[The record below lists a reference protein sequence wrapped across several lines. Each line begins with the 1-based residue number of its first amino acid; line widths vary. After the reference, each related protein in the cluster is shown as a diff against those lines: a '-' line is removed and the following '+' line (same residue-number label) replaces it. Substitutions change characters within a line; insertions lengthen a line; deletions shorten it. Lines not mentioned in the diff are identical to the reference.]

1 MSSSPVR
8 ISARAVGGMS
18 TNDCSDLTVREAV
31 TAELTALP
39 FLGELTCPTQSVVA
53 GSMQE
58 LVFTYTVGQSGI
70 ADSGWLKLCFRFYS
84 DWDLQTDDPQGRD
97 FASARL
103 VSRSLSGRASADS
116 AATARRLKIRYDV
129 KGGERPFQ
137 KALLVHVVD
146 GYLRPGDVIEIR
158 LGDRRFGGPGT
169 RVQTFVEDEFEFHLF
184 VDPLG
189 TSRMARAARSVLA
202 IVPGPP
208 EHLAVQGP
216 RLLRSD
222 ADSSDVRVHLQDRWG
237 NACRDVTAVATARV
251 GEKELA
257 TADFP
262 TEGWAAATLRVPAES
277 SRVDVV
283 AGAAA
288 GVIDEKACY
297 LDLIDDFP
305 SPRALFADLHVHS
318 NDTVGTQDTPWN
330 LAYGR
335 DVGALDVIGYTAN
348 DFQITDDVWADVVA
362 TCASANENGQL
373 VCYPGVE
380 WCGTAGV
387 GGDHNVVF
395 LGEDTT
401 VARSLEWHQ
410 GMTSA
415 APTPQTWPITELYAA
430 YEKDPDSYLLIPHVG
445 GRRAILDWHHPELE
459 RLIEVHSS
467 WGTSPWFL
475 EDALA
480 RGLRLGASAASD
492 EHRGRPGG
500 GAPGANIFGGHGGLT
515 GVLAPELTRADVG
528 RALRGRRT
536 WATTGA
542 RSVALLRSGPHWMG
556 DEIYTTTDEL
566 VAQYNIFGTTG
577 WEELEVWD
585 SAGRLWRR
593 DFHAETG
600 LSDTLVRIRWGG
612 ARHKDRYRWA
622 TWAGRLTVAGS
633 SVDAV
638 TPWAATHPEQEFL
651 ALSNEISWR
660 TTTYGSDIGVIVS
673 LADLASAH
681 LQIESSVVEDDLD
694 ASVVISGA
702 DLIEDGRRETVVGG
716 LNLTLI
722 VERIADLADL
732 PVTATGQLT
741 VDLPPAD
748 SALYLRARQADGH
761 QVWTSPLFVSRSVG

>member
-1 MSSSPVR
+1 MSVAPVPT
-8 ISARAVGGMS
+8 ARVRARSHRGLD
-18 TNDCSDLTVREAV
+18 TNDCSDLVTREAI
-31 TAELTALP
+31 TAELDALP
-39 FLGELTCPTQSVVA
+39 FLGSLSCDTTTLIA
-53 GSMQE
+53 GSTEE
-58 LVFTYTVGQSGI
+58 LVFTYTVGSSGI

-84 DWDLQTDDPQGRD
+84 DWDLQTTDPHARD

-103 VSRSLSGRASADS
+103 LDRSLVGGASESS
-116 AATARRLKIRYDV
+116 AATARQLKIRYDA

-137 KALLVHVVD
+137 KALLIHVVD
-146 GYLRPGDVIEIR
+146 GYLRPGDTIEIR

-362 TCASANENGQL
+362 ACREANDDGRL

-401 VARSLEWHQ
+401 LARSLEWHESMAS
-410 GMTSA
+410 GV
-415 APTPQTWPITELYAA
+415 PTPEHWPITELYAA
-430 YEKDPDSYLLIPHVG
+430 YAENPEDYLLIPHLG
-445 GRRAILDWHHPELE
+445 GRRAILDGHQPDLE
-459 RLIEVHSS
+459 RLLEVHSA
-467 WGTSPWFL
+467 WGTGGWFL
-475 EDALA
+475 RDALA
-480 RGLRLGASAASD
+480 RGLRIGASASSD
-492 EHRGRPGG
+492 EHR
-500 GAPGANIFGGHGGLT
+500 
-515 GVLAPELTRADVG
+515 
-528 RALRGRRT
+528 
-536 WATTGA
+536 
-542 RSVALLRSGPHWMG
+542 
-556 DEIYTTTDEL
+556 
-566 VAQYNIFGTTG
+566 
-577 WEELEVWD
+577 
-585 SAGRLWRR
+585 
-593 DFHAETG
+593 
-600 LSDTLVRIRWGG
+600 
-612 ARHKDRYRWA
+612 
-622 TWAGRLTVAGS
+622 
-633 SVDAV
+633 
-638 TPWAATHPEQEFL
+638 
-651 ALSNEISWR
+651 
-660 TTTYGSDIGVIVS
+660 
-673 LADLASAH
+673 
-681 LQIESSVVEDDLD
+681 
-694 ASVVISGA
+694 
-702 DLIEDGRRETVVGG
+702 
-716 LNLTLI
+716 
-722 VERIADLADL
+722 
-732 PVTATGQLT
+732 
-741 VDLPPAD
+741 
-748 SALYLRARQADGH
+748 
-761 QVWTSPLFVSRSVG
+761 